1 MQNPQCERLA
11 KRDRK
16 TQYFRPKGK
25 QTMCLKMT
33 IDGICLIIGKL
44 SGWDNTDFNGASDC
58 KVNLRQ
64 FIGEKKLHTY
74 VLISF
79 GKSKKFKNLHLL
91 NLRIY
96 CIVSLNCF
104 FFNKLRQDELTQ

>member
-1 MQNPQCERLA
+1 
-11 KRDRK
+11 
-16 TQYFRPKGK
+16 
-25 QTMCLKMT
+25 MT

-79 GKSKKFKNLHLL
+79 GKSKKFKNLHLFL
-91 NLRIY
+91 N
-96 CIVSLNCF
+96 IVLYRLIVF